1 MSRKVILDERIPV
14 TMKDE
19 VPNHFEAAR
28 MMFNDWMTL
37 LDELLNPASHQV
49 RNIPIKYQLLTT
61 WFQECPIMNF
71 LGSFLKS
78 FVCLLAH
85 II

>member
-1 MSRKVILDERIPV
+1 MSGKVILDERVPV

-49 RNIPIKYQLLTT
+49 RYTSNGDNSFYVVNKPTLEFRIDD
-61 WFQECPIMNF
+61 
-71 LGSFLKS
+71 GSE
-78 FVCLLAH
+78 
-85 II
+85 

>member
-1 MSRKVILDERIPV
+1 MSQKVILDERIPV

-28 MMFNDWMTL
+28 VMFNDWMTL

-49 RNIPIKYQLLTT
+49 SYTVHAKESTLI
-61 WFQECPIMNF
+61 
-71 LGSFLKS
+71 
-78 FVCLLAH
+78 
-85 II
+85 